1 MMNELARL
9 HVRDL
14 SGVFAARRLG
24 RELAALLGLDRQD
37 QVRVATALSEISRS
51 VITGGHSAVIAF
63 GADEDYLVLTVTA
76 DGPPP
81 ADGITAAARLMDTVE
96 SDGPV
101 ARLTKRRPLS
111 ARPDLRAVGEQLAA
125 MLPESTL
132 EELRRNNQDLIATL
146 DDLTSQKEQL
156 LLLNGELQETNRGVM
171 ALYSE
176 LSDELEQTNRGVVAL
191 YRELD
196 EKSEQLR
203 AASESKDRF
212 WANVSHELRTP
223 LNSIIGLTRLLA
235 DPAGGLDSEQLYQV
249 ELIKKASGTLLT
261 LVNDL
266 LDVAKAESGRF
277 VIEPSEVRLPALLA
291 TLRGLTRPMAE
302 GRPVNVLV
310 SADGAPATILTDEGA
325 LTAILRNLL
334 SNAVKYTDEGEV
346 RLTVATVPGRVEIQ
360 VCDTGTGIP
369 EGQLERVFEEFYQV
383 PGARRGG
390 TGLGLPYARRL
401 AGLLDGELTLTS
413 EAGRGT
419 TAVLSLPHGTP
430 SVGTVVLADDDPG
443 FRRVLRSMLSGIAGR
458 VIEAAD
464 GAQALAAVA
473 AEHVDLVLADL
484 GMPHVD
490 GHALLDQLPAACP
503 RSSSP
508 AVTAG
513 VAASRRPAAEG
524 PPHQGPAGVRH
535 PAGLPGH
542 PMTEPAAGLLLVDD
556 DEAKRYILATWL
568 RRAGHTV
575 TEATTGQEALAQ
587 AGAAELVLLD
597 VHLPDM
603 SGFEVCRRIK
613 ADPRTASIPVIQV
626 SATAV
631 EVADRAHGL
640 TQGADAYLAEP
651 TEPAELLATV
661 TAVLR
666 YSRARQRAERTA
678 AMLAALVGVT
688 LRINAAETFDGL
700 AAVAAA
706 GAARIFAG
714 PAVLILQMPDGQDR
728 RMAASPDSSE
738 TVRRGGPAGLTG
750 RIADRVLGP
759 GDDSAIAAFSRDDWL
774 AIVPDSTLRE
784 DVCVAVA
791 RTKAGRPPAAIVSQ
805 PRGHLGRGGHSG
817 PPPAR
822 AVGCAGCRGAA
833 VIRGRAPGRPDPAAE
848 LSAHAAARDTGRP
861 DGVPVPAR
869 ERPGRSRR

>member
-1 MMNELARL
+1 
-9 HVRDL
+9 
-14 SGVFAARRLG
+14 
-24 RELAALLGLDRQD
+24 
-37 QVRVATALSEISRS
+37 
-51 VITGGHSAVIAF
+51 
-63 GADEDYLVLTVTA
+63 
-76 DGPPP
+76 
-81 ADGITAAARLMDTVE
+81 
-96 SDGPV
+96 
-101 ARLTKRRPLS
+101 
-111 ARPDLRAVGEQLAA
+111 
-125 MLPESTL
+125 
-132 EELRRNNQDLIATL
+132 
-146 DDLTSQKEQL
+146 
-156 LLLNGELQETNRGVM
+156 M

-291 TLRGLTRPMAE
+291 TLRGLTRPVAE

-464 GAQALAAVA
+464 GAQALDRRRRRA
-473 AEHVDLVLADL
+473 
-484 GMPHVD
+484 
-490 GHALLDQLPAACP
+490 
-503 RSSSP
+503 
-508 AVTAG
+508 
-513 VAASRRPAAEG
+513 RRPGA
-524 PPHQGPAGVRH
+524 
-535 PAGLPGH
+535 
-542 PMTEPAAGLLLVDD
+542 
-556 DEAKRYILATWL
+556 
-568 RRAGHTV
+568 RR
-575 TEATTGQEALAQ
+575 
-587 AGAAELVLLD
+587 
-597 VHLPDM
+597 
-603 SGFEVCRRIK
+603 
-613 ADPRTASIPVIQV
+613 
-626 SATAV
+626 
-631 EVADRAHGL
+631 
-640 TQGADAYLAEP
+640 
-651 TEPAELLATV
+651 
-661 TAVLR
+661 
-666 YSRARQRAERTA
+666 
-678 AMLAALVGVT
+678 
-688 LRINAAETFDGL
+688 
-700 AAVAAA
+700 
-706 GAARIFAG
+706 
-714 PAVLILQMPDGQDR
+714 
-728 RMAASPDSSE
+728 
-738 TVRRGGPAGLTG
+738 
-750 RIADRVLGP
+750 P
-759 GDDSAIAAFSRDDWL
+759 GDAPRRRPCAA
-774 AIVPDSTLRE
+774 
-784 DVCVAVA
+784 
-791 RTKAGRPPAAIVSQ
+791 
-805 PRGHLGRGGHSG
+805 
-817 PPPAR
+817 
-822 AVGCAGCRGAA
+822 
-833 VIRGRAPGRPDPAAE
+833 
-848 LSAHAAARDTGRP
+848 
-861 DGVPVPAR
+861 
-869 ERPGRSRR
+869 